1 MRKPSGK
8 VIAVEA
14 NTNISPITRE
24 TTQSLTIMY
33 QILFDRFSDIP
44 DDIKEQL
51 PQLVDETVSEL
62 DFEVSQVYVR

>member
-1 MRKPSGK
+1 
-8 VIAVEA
+8 
-14 NTNISPITRE
+14 
-24 TTQSLTIMY
+24 MY